1 MTNKLNL
8 ATPFESY
15 KVITSDFDL
24 EVLMG
29 EEYRLSFDFNYLN
42 KTKFMKV
49 CCQNKRKFYTFSN
62 AYF

>member
-15 KVITSDFDL
+15 KLITSDFDF

-29 EEYRLSFDFNYLN
+29 EEYRLSFDCNYLN
-42 KTKFMKV
+42 KKKIIKV
-49 CCQNKRKFYTFSN
+49 CW
-62 AYF
+62 